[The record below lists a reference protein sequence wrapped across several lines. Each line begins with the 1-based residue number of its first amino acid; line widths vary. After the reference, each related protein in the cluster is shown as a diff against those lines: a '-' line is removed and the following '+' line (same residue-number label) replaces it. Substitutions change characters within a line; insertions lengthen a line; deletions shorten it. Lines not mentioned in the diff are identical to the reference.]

1 MSSGPFLGFNVCFL
15 FVQYLE
21 NRIGPVWHT
30 ESFGFFGDINEHIFQ
45 LDMAPEGETQPLLPA
60 G

>member
-21 NRIGPVWHT
+21 NRTGPVGHM
-30 ESFGFFGDINEHIFQ
+30 ESFGIFGDIYEHIFQ

>member
-1 MSSGPFLGFNVCFL
+1 MFF

-21 NRIGPVWHT
+21 NRIGPVGHT
-30 ESFGFFGDINEHIFQ
+30 ESFGIFGDIYEHIFQ